1 MARRHRPGCLPRP
14 AHGRAWTRA
23 LWGGLVN
30 DTPLTRL
37 PTRAA
42 PLAAVW
48 AAAVTVMRRLRHR
61 RRRPLKAVPE
71 AIPVT
76 PSYTGGAG
84 TPLVLLH
91 GVGGTWRGWR
101 PVLPLLERCHAV
113 FAPPL
118 PRPCGAE
125 PLAPRLL
132 PPVPTPAARLAATAP
147 PP

>member
-1 MARRHRPGCLPRP
+1 MARRHRRGCLPRR
-14 AHGRAWTRA
+14 AHGRAWTGA
-23 LWGGLVN
+23 PWGGLVN
-30 DTPLTRL
+30 DTPLIRL
-37 PTRAA
+37 LTGAA

-84 TPLVLLH
+84 TPLGLLH
-91 GVGGTWRGWR
+91 GVGGTWRGWP

-113 FAPPL
+113 FAPTL
-118 PRPCGAE
+118 PGHSGAG
-125 PLAPRLL
+125 RL
-132 PPVPTPAARLAATAP
+132 PPAVP
-147 PP
+147 PPRHTLPHGVAQQRDRA